1 MFIFDAST
9 LILAAKMEKLE
20 LFLDS
25 VEFDDAIPLEVEKEC
40 AAKRSLDALMI
51 QKALDESRI
60 RVVAVK
66 KTRSSLQNWRET
78 LASGGVKRKPSR

>member
-9 LILAAKMEKLE
+9 LILAAKMETLE

-40 AAKRSLDALMI
+40 AAKRSLDAL
-51 QKALDESRI
+51 L
-60 RVVAVK
+60 
-66 KTRSSLQNWRET
+66 
-78 LASGGVKRKPSR
+78 